1 MALVPS
7 LLHTETPEKGCI
19 LLSYLNETVTVSASL
34 ESLRGNQ
41 SLFTDLVVEKDL
53 FHCVSF
59 TVSTI
64 CLSLFDTLYQIMVT
78 GAGVESA
85 KNNFKN
91 VSELGHLEI
100 GRAHV

>member
-1 MALVPS
+1 MVENACYPPFFSDSASSLPWQYVVLVPS
-7 LLHTETPEKGCI
+7 LLFTGTPEKGCL

-34 ESLRGNQ
+34 ESLGGNQ

-64 CLSLFDTLYQIMVT
+64 CLSLFGTLY
-78 GAGVESA
+78 
-85 KNNFKN
+85 
-91 VSELGHLEI
+91 
-100 GRAHV
+100 